1 MSKTRKI
8 LSVLLA
14 LAMVFSVLTVCASA
28 AANYETDEDLEEYG
42 YAQEWE
48 LVERSND
55 GTTWVVDVV
64 LTTNYPTG
72 SIQFVVNNTNPAA
85 AVLDYEN
92 VELGADIEYDADIK
106 ASANGKVLIVPET
119 TADTVTAPEFDGAVV
134 ATLTYTYTGTGSA
147 TLTIAN
153 APKKADAPAGTLIA
167 ARMDDGDIVTGT
179 PVVGQDAT
187 VTGSVV
193 IGSAAQAPELVA
205 IDGTIG
211 VVDTT
216 RTTLDEDNGIE
227 CDGYLYGV
235 DPYDAGETVDTVFE
249 VIGDGT
255 MEIIPSDAGSEC
267 GTGTMVN
274 VLDLNGDVVA
284 SYVLIIFG
292 DVDGDGEAT
301 GFDASAME
309 LHDAYMLNDD
319 TGRFLTYQAFAG
331 DVDGDFES
339 TGFDASSVELH
350 DSYMLNDDTGRL
362 VISDIIAGL

>member
-14 LAMVFSVLTVCASA
+14 LAMVFSVLTVSASA
-28 AANYETDEDLEEYG
+28 AASYETEEDLEEYG

-92 VELGADIEYDADIK
+92 VELGDDITYDADIK

-134 ATLTYTYTGTGSA
+134 ATLKYTYAGTGSA

-179 PVVGQDAT
+179 PIVGQDAT

-193 IGSAAQAPELVA
+193 IGNAATPPELVA
-205 IDGTIG
+205 IDGTMG

-216 RTTLDEDNGIE
+216 RTTLDADNGVE

-255 MEIIPSDAGSEC
+255 MEIIANSLDSEC

-274 VLDLNGDVVA
+274 VLDLDGNVVA

-292 DVDGDGEAT
+292 DVNGDGVADAI
-301 GFDASAME
+301 DASE
-309 LHDAYMLNDD
+309 I
-319 TGRFLTYQAFAG
+319 
-331 DVDGDFES
+331 
-339 TGFDASSVELH
+339 ELH
-350 DSYMLNDDTGRL
+350 DSYMLNDTTGRL
-362 VISDIIAGL
+362 LAYQEFAGDVNGDYAADAIDASEVELHDSYLLNDETGRINISGIIEAL

>member
-14 LAMVFSVLTVCASA
+14 LAMVFCVLSVSASA
-28 AANYETDEDLEEYG
+28 AASYETAEDLEEFG

-55 GTTWVVDVV
+55 GTTWIVDVV

-134 ATLTYTYTGTGSA
+134 ATLKYTYSGTGSA

-153 APKKADAPAGTLIA
+153 APKKADAPAGSLIA

-193 IGSAAQAPELVA
+193 IGSAAAPEIVA
-205 IDGTIG
+205 IDGTMG

-216 RTTLDEDNGIE
+216 RTTIDADNSIE

-235 DPYDAGETVDTVFE
+235 DPYDAGETVDSVFTVNN
-249 VIGDGT
+249 GS
-255 MEIIPSDAGSEC
+255 MEIIANEAGSEC

-274 VLDLNGDVVA
+274 VLDNDGNVVET
-284 SYVLIIFG
+284 YVLIIFG
-292 DVDGDGEAT
+292 DVNGDGFADTLDSGDIE
-301 GFDASAME
+301 F
-309 LHDAYMLNDD
+309 HDAYMLGE
-319 TGRFLTYQAFAG
+319 TGRLLAYQEFAG
-331 DVDGDFES
+331 DVNADGSSDTLDSGDIEFH
-339 TGFDASSVELH
+339 DA
-350 DSYMLNDDTGRL
+350 YMLGDSGR
-362 VISDIIAGL
+362 IDIAGIISYL

>member
-14 LAMVFSVLTVCASA
+14 LAMVFSVLSVSASA
-28 AANYETDEDLEEYG
+28 AASYEDEDAE

-55 GTTWVVDVV
+55 GTNWIVDVV

-72 SIQFVVNNTNPAA
+72 SIQFVVNNTNPAV

-92 VELGADIEYDADIK
+92 VALGSDITYDADIK

-134 ATLTYTYTGTGSA
+134 ATLTYKYSGTGSA
-147 TLTIAN
+147 TLTISN

-167 ARMDDGDIVTGT
+167 ARMDDGDIVTGN
-179 PVVGQDAT
+179 PIVGQDAM

-193 IGSAAQAPELVA
+193 IGSAAAPEIVA

-216 RTTLDEDNGIE
+216 RTFIDEDNGIE
-227 CDGYLYGV
+227 CTGYLYGV
-235 DPYDAGETVDTVFE
+235 DPYDAGETVDSVFE
-249 VIGDGT
+249 VLNGS
-255 MEIIPSDAGSEC
+255 MEIIPNEAGSEC

-274 VLDLNGDVVA
+274 VLDNDGNVVET
-284 SYVLIIFG
+284 YVLIIFG
-292 DVDGDGEAT
+292 DVDGDGEVT
-301 GFDASAME
+301 VFDASAME
-309 LHDAYMLNDD
+309 LHDAYMLNED

-339 TGFDASSVELH
+339 TVFDASAVELH
-350 DSYMLNDDTGRL
+350 DSYMLNEDTGRL